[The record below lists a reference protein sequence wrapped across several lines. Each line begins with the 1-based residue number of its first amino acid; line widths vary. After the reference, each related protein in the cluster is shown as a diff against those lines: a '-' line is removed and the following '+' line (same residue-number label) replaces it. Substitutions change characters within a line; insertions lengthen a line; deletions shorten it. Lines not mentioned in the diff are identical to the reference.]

1 MLYIVLDTLLGAR
14 VFRLF
19 QYNVRSLLN
28 IFEVLLL
35 QMRTTFILNLRV
47 KEHSVII
54 IHDEVNPLYGKTKL
68 NKSVTF

>member
-1 MLYIVLDTLLGAR
+1 M
-14 VFRLF
+14 
-19 QYNVRSLLN
+19 N

-47 KEHSVII
+47 EEHSVII
-54 IHDEVNPLYGKTKL
+54 IHDEVDPLYGKTKL